1 MTTEEILLTVL
12 TVAIVTLILTTLA
25 VLFVLFQAVR
35 KLKQAT
41 TEIQEL
47 AERGTL
53 AAARMAPLSVGLI
66 SVLQV
71 AKLLM
76 KKRN

>member
-12 TVAIVTLILTTLA
+12 TVAIVSLIITTLA
-25 VLFVLFQAVR
+25 VLIVLFQAVR

-53 AAARMAPLSVGLI
+53 AAERMAPLSVGLV

-76 KKRN
+76 KQRS